1 MAWLSGMLCSWDKE
15 LWAERQL
22 VKALYFPS
30 THHTWAAI
38 WFTLPFRLRL
48 QPENRQGHCQGLGS
62 HEVERQDMGGP
73 CSQIKALASLGSL
86 IVPASVHACVCV

>member
-38 WFTLPFRLRL
+38 WFTLYFRLL
-48 QPENRQGHCQGLGS
+48 QQPENRQAIARAWAVMKLKGKIW
-62 HEVERQDMGGP
+62 EGP
-73 CSQIKALASLGSL
+73 AHKSRHWLPWAVSLCL
-86 IVPASVHACVCV
+86 PVCTLVYV